1 MLIPIN
7 EKEFK
12 EKVKI
17 RFNIISE
24 GFNRYENKS
33 LEACNDN
40 FFEVNMLKFLEEAL
54 ELNGVDNTYVD
65 FYYNILTAS
74 DKKKFK
80 EMLDCNDKEFIV
92 NFEKDN
98 NNNNIYFKLSKE
110 CIPFINR
117 LNSREILFSTI
128 YFTKEPLT
136 IWGNYNKK
144 FPVFYLESAVFH
156 KYEELARKHNLVLV

>member
-12 EKVKI
+12 ERIKI
-17 RFNIISE
+17 KFNNISE
-24 GFNRYENKS
+24 GFSRYSNKT

-40 FFEVNMLKFLEEAL
+40 FFEANMIKFLEEAM
-54 ELNGVDNTYVD
+54 ELNGVDNSYVD
-65 FYYNILTAS
+65 FYYNILSES
-74 DKKKFK
+74 DKNNFK
-80 EMLDCNDKEFIV
+80 EMLDSEDKKFIR
-92 NFEKDN
+92 NFEKVNKDSG
-98 NNNNIYFKLSKE
+98 IYFKLSKDF
-110 CIPFINR
+110 IPFINK

-144 FPVFYLESAVFH
+144 FPVFYLESKVLY
-156 KYEELARKHNLVLV
+156 KYEELAKKYNLLLV